1 MAPEGGSDTVFT
13 QAESGS
19 AQSVSSM
26 AGPIVANTLAVA
38 IRHCRHGHFMY
49 LRGDRYVGRCLELYG
64 EYSEG
69 EVTLFRQLVP
79 SGATVVEVGANIG
92 SLTIPLAR
100 MAGPS
105 GRVVA
110 FEPQGAVFNVL
121 CGNLALNGLSNV
133 TPIRAAAGNSPGHI
147 SVPVL
152 GYGEHENYGGV
163 SVGGPSRHPTETVPV
178 ERMDNLELSRL
189 DLLKI
194 DVEGAETDVIVG
206 AAAVIARFRPAIF
219 VENDRKEHSHG
230 LIAAIE
236 RHDYRLWWHF
246 SPLFNPNNFNGN
258 PENVMGRI
266 ISINMLA
273 LPQERAVDVRG
284 LRPVSGPDD
293 WWNANT

>member
-1 MAPEGGSDTVFT
+1 MAQEGGSDTVLT
-13 QAESGS
+13 QAERGS
-19 AQSVSSM
+19 TPAAPSI
-26 AGPIVANTLAVA
+26 AGPVVADAPVVA
-38 IRHCRHGHFMY
+38 IRRCRHGYFMY

-69 EVTLFRQLVP
+69 EVALFRQLVP
-79 SGATVVEVGANIG
+79 PGGTVVEVGANIG
-92 SLTIPLAR
+92 SLTVPLAR

-110 FEPQGAVFNVL
+110 FEPQRAVFNVL

-133 TPIRAAAGNSPGHI
+133 TPIRAAVGSAPGHV

-163 SVGGPSRHPTETVPV
+163 AVGGAPQRPTEAVPMAKLDDLAL
-178 ERMDNLELSRL
+178 RRL

-194 DVEGAETDVIVG
+194 DVEGAETGVVAG
-206 AAAVIARFRPAIF
+206 AAALVARFRPAIF
-219 VENDRKEHSHG
+219 VENDRREHSRD

-236 RHDYRLWWHF
+236 RNDYRLWWHF
-246 SPLFNPNNFNGN
+246 SPLFRPDNFNGN

-273 LPQERAVDVRG
+273 LPQERAGDVRG

-293 WWNANT
+293 SWNANT